1 MAAKYVV
8 GTYQTEDQAVSAVN
22 RLLEIGY
29 NSDDI
34 SVLARHPERFGKIAS
49 LTDVPAESPSAVG
62 RSAGAGIA
70 AGGVLGGLGGLL
82 LGLGAL
88 VIPGIG
94 PFLAAG
100 PIATTLG
107 GIAAGGAVGG
117 VVGALAGLGIDKE
130 EAKLHEAALERGDL
144 LVLVEADQDRYD
156 RVNDIFR
163 WPEEEYYRRYERVQ
177 GRHPEN
183 YPPLV
188 DPVDPVNR
196 PLDPPQAPLDRG
208 TVHDDTPPERRL

>member
-8 GTYQTEDQAVSAVN
+8 GTYQTEDQAVSAIN
-22 RLLEIGY
+22 RLLEAGFLSE
-29 NSDDI
+29 NI

-49 LTDVPAESPSAVG
+49 LTDVPAESPSAVA
-62 RSAGAGIA
+62 RSAGTGA
-70 AGGVLGGLGGLL
+70 ATGGVLGGLGGLL

-88 VIPGIG
+88 VIPSIG

-100 PIATTLG
+100 PIAATLG

-130 EAKLHEAALERGDL
+130 EARLHEAALERGDL
-144 LVLVEADQDRYD
+144 LVLVPVEPDQDRYD

-163 WPEEEYYRRYERVQ
+163 WSEDEYYRHYKRVD
-177 GRHPEN
+177 GRHPAN

-188 DPVDPVNR
+188 DAIDPTMS
-196 PLDPPQAPLDRG
+196 PMAPPPQPLDRG
-208 TVHDDTPPERRL
+208 DQPPDLRG